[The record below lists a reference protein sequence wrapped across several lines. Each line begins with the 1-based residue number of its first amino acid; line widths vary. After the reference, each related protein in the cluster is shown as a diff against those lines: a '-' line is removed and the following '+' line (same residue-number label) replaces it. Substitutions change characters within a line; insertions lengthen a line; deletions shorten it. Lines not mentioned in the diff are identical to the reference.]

1 MNTDKPGAPYYQR
14 SVEET
19 LASVQSSP
27 EGISGTEAAT
37 RLQQYGENAL
47 PQKPGKPAWLRFIA
61 HFNDVLIYVLLAA
74 ALLKAVMGH
83 WIDMAVILAVAVV
96 NALIG
101 FIQESNAEKSLQ
113 SIRNMLSS
121 EAVAIRQG
129 NHETIPTTSLVP
141 GDIVVIR
148 AGDRIPA
155 DLRVIEAHNLRVEE
169 AILTGESTVVEKTT
183 EPLSGDLPLGDRSN
197 LLFSGTTVSSGAGK
211 GIVVATG
218 GDTELGHINQMM
230 AGIEKHRTPLLVQMD
245 KLGKAIF
252 ILILVMMA
260 ALFVFSLLF
269 RDMPVSELMLS
280 LISLAVASVPEGLP
294 AIISII
300 LSLGVQAM
308 ARQKAIIRKLPTVK
322 TLGAMTVICSD
333 KTGTL
338 TMNEMTVKA
347 VITADSV
354 YRVEGDSYE
363 QVGKIYAIDDPT
375 PVTIA
380 PGSLFERYLRTIE
393 QVGKI
398 YAIDDPTPVTI
409 APGSLF
415 ERYLRT
421 IDLCND
427 SQLIKEESGLWK
439 ITGGPTEGALKVLAA
454 KVTLPPLTSELRSK
468 IPFDSQYKYM
478 STLYRLGEEEV
489 VLVTGAPD
497 VLFRLC
503 QYQQSDSGLQPLD
516 LPYWEGK
523 IEEYA
528 REGLRMVAAAW
539 KPAAAGQTELTHQDL
554 QQGVILLGVAGMM
567 DPPRPEAI
575 TAIADCLQAGIR
587 VKMIT
592 GDHPQTAMSIGK
604 MLGIGNAGNA
614 ITGRE
619 LEVMDD
625 AQLSVAAQQFDIFAR
640 TSPEDKFRLV
650 QALQSKKEIVGMTG
664 DGVNDAPALKQADVG
679 VAMGIKGT
687 EVTKEAADMVLTDDN
702 FATIASAVREGRRV
716 YDNLKKTILFV
727 MPTNLAQGL
736 LIVIALLAGN
746 VLPLTPVLILW
757 MNMATSATL
766 SFGLAFEA
774 GEKNIMRRPP
784 RDPKIHVM
792 DGFAIWRVAFVGSM
806 IAVSAFIL
814 EAWLQP
820 RGYSPEFIRTVLL
833 QTLVT
838 AQWFYMLNCRV
849 SDGFSL
855 TKGLLANKGIWIV
868 SGVLLLLQLLII
880 YAPFMQMLFGTT
892 GLPFRY
898 WVITFIIGFAMFLI
912 VELEKPLTR
921 KWRSA

>member
-1 MNTDKPGAPYYQR
+1 MNTEKPGQPFYR
-14 SVEET
+14 LSVEET
-19 LASVQSSP
+19 LAQTNSSAD
-27 EGISGTEAAT
+27 GITGADAT
-37 RLQQYGENAL
+37 ARLAQYGENAL
-47 PQKPGKPAWLRFIA
+47 PQKPGKPAWLRFLA

-74 ALLKAVMGH
+74 AVLTAVMGH
-83 WIDMAVILAVAVV
+83 WVDTLVILGVAVI

-101 FIQESNAEKSLQ
+101 HIQESNAEKSLQ

-121 EAVAIRQG
+121 EAVVVRQG
-129 NHETIPTTSLVP
+129 NHETIPTTALVP

-169 AILTGESTVVEKTT
+169 AILTGESTVVEKGTDRL
-183 EPLSGDLPLGDRSN
+183 EGELPLGDRTN
-197 LLFSGTTVSSGAGK
+197 LLFSGTTVSSGGGK

-230 AGIEKHRTPLLVQMD
+230 ADIEKHRTPLLVQMD

-252 ILILVMMA
+252 IIILVMMA

-300 LSLGVQAM
+300 LSLGVQTM
-308 ARQKAIIRKLPTVK
+308 AKQKAIIRKLPTVE

-347 VITADSV
+347 VITADKI

-363 QVGKIYAIDDPT
+363 PVGNIHPIDDPT
-375 PVTIA
+375 PVTVA
-380 PGSLFERYLRTIE
+380 HGSLL
-393 QVGKI
+393 
-398 YAIDDPTPVTI
+398 
-409 APGSLF
+409 

-427 SQLIKEESGLWK
+427 SQLMKDEQGLWK

-454 KVTLPPLTSELRSK
+454 KVPLPPVQTELRSK
-468 IPFDSQYKYM
+468 IPFDSLYKYM
-478 STLYRLGEEEV
+478 STLHRIGDEEMI
-489 VLVTGAPD
+489 LITGAPD

-503 QYQQSDSGLQPLD
+503 QHQQTETGLEPLNQ
-516 LPYWEGK
+516 PYWEAQ

-539 KPAAAGQTELTHQDL
+539 KPAGFEQTTLDHPDL
-554 QQGVILLGVAGMM
+554 QQGVILLGIAGMM

-575 TAIADCLQAGIR
+575 TAIGDCLQAGIR

-592 GDHPQTAMSIGK
+592 GDHPQTAMSIGQ
-604 MLGIGNAGNA
+604 MLGIGNAGSA

-625 AQLSVAAQQFDIFAR
+625 QQLSEAAQKFDIFAR

-650 QALQSKKEIVGMTG
+650 QALQSKKEVVGMTG

-679 VAMGIKGT
+679 IAMGIKGT

-716 YDNLKKTILFV
+716 YDNLKKTILFI

-736 LIVIALLAGN
+736 LIIIALLAGN
-746 VLPLTPVLILW
+746 LIPLTPVLILW

-774 GEKNIMRRPP
+774 GEPNIMKRPP
-784 RDPKIHVM
+784 RNPNLHVM
-792 DGFAIWRVAFVGSM
+792 DGFAIWRVVFVGSM
-806 IAVSAFIL
+806 IAVSAFVL

-855 TKGLLANKGIWIV
+855 SKGLLANRGIWIV
-868 SGVLLLLQLLII
+868 SGVLLVLQLLII
-880 YAPFMQMLFGTT
+880 YAPFMQMLFGTES
-892 GLPFRY
+892 LPFRY

-912 VELEKPLTR
+912 VEVEKPLTR
-921 KWRSA
+921 KWRVEAKR

>member
-1 MNTDKPGAPYYQR
+1 MKTEKPERPYYQQT
-14 SVEET
+14 VDDT
-19 LASVQSSP
+19 LANINSTAEGLSSSEASV
-27 EGISGTEAAT
+27 

-47 PQKPGKPAWLRFIA
+47 PQKKGKPAWLRFLA
-61 HFNDVLIYVLLAA
+61 HFNDVLIYVLLVA
-74 ALLKAVMGH
+74 ALLKLFMGQ
-83 WIDMAVILAVAVV
+83 WVDMFVILGVAIV

-101 FIQESNAEKSLQ
+101 HIQESNAEKSLQ

-121 EAVAIRQG
+121 EAVVVRQG
-129 NHETIPTTSLVP
+129 NHETIPTTTLVP

-169 AILTGESTVVEKTT
+169 AILTGESTVVEKNSDV
-183 EPLSGDLPLGDRSN
+183 LSGELPLGDRYN
-197 LLFSGTTVSSGAGK
+197 LLYSGTTVSSGGGK
-211 GIVVATG
+211 GVVVATG
-218 GDTELGHINQMM
+218 GETELGHINQMM
-230 AGIEKHRTPLLVQMD
+230 SDIEKHRTPLMVQMD
-245 KLGKAIF
+245 KLGKTIF
-252 ILILVMMA
+252 ITILVMMV

-269 RDMPVSELMLS
+269 RDMPVSELVLS
-280 LISLAVASVPEGLP
+280 LISLAVAAVPEGLP

-308 ARQKAIIRKLPTVK
+308 ARRKAIIRKLPTVE

-347 VITADSV
+347 VITADTT

-363 QVGKIYAIDDPT
+363 PVGNIHPVDDPT
-375 PVTIA
+375 PVSVVQ
-380 PGSLFERYLRTIE
+380 GSLL
-393 QVGKI
+393 
-398 YAIDDPTPVTI
+398 
-409 APGSLF
+409 

-427 SQLIKEESGLWK
+427 SQLIKDEQGLWK

-454 KVTLPPLTSELRSK
+454 KIQLPPLDTEMRSK

-478 STLYRLGEEEV
+478 STLYRLGDEEV
-489 VLVTGAPD
+489 ILITGAPD

-503 QYQQSDSGLQPLD
+503 QYQQTNDGIQPFD

-539 KPAAAGQTELTHQDL
+539 KPARDGQRELDHPDL
-554 QQGVILLGVAGMM
+554 QDGVILLGIAGMM

-592 GDHPQTAMSIGK
+592 GDHPQTAMSIGQ
-604 MLGIGNAGNA
+604 MLGIGNAASA

-619 LEVMDD
+619 LEAMDD
-625 AQLSVAAQQFDIFAR
+625 RQLSDAAQQYDIFAR

-650 QALQSKKEIVGMTG
+650 QALQSKQEVVGMTG
-664 DGVNDAPALKQADVG
+664 DGVNDAPALKRADVG
-679 VAMGIKGT
+679 IAMGIKGT

-702 FATIASAVREGRRV
+702 FATIARAVHEGRRV

-727 MPTNLAQGL
+727 IPSNIAQAL
-736 LIVIALLAGN
+736 LIIIALLAGN
-746 VLPLTPVLILW
+746 LIPLTPVLILW

-774 GEKNIMRRPP
+774 GEKDIMNRPP
-784 RDPKIHVM
+784 RKANLHVM
-792 DGFAIWRVAFVGSM
+792 DGYAIWRVVFVGLM
-806 IAVSAFIL
+806 IAISAFIL

-820 RGYSPEFIRTVLL
+820 RGYSAEFIRTVLL

-849 SDGFSL
+849 NDGFSL
-855 TKGLLANKGIWIV
+855 SKGLLANKGIWIV
-868 SGVLLLLQLLII
+868 SGVLLALQLLII
-880 YAPFMQMLFGTT
+880 YAPFMQMLFGTEA
-892 GLPFRY
+892 LPFRY
-898 WVITFIIGFAMFLI
+898 WVITLLIGFVMFLI
-912 VELEKPLTR
+912 VEAEKVLTR
-921 KWRSA
+921 KWRKTEA

>member
-1 MNTDKPGAPYYQR
+1 MKTGNPDRPYYQQT
-14 SVEET
+14 VDET
-19 LASVQSSP
+19 LSNIHSTL
-27 EGISGTEAAT
+27 EGLSGTEASV
-37 RLQQYGENAL
+37 RLQQHGENAL
-47 PQKPGKPAWLRFIA
+47 PQKEGKPAWLRFLA
-61 HFNDVLIYVLLAA
+61 HFNDVLIYVLLVA
-74 ALLKAVMGH
+74 ALLKLFMGH
-83 WIDMAVILAVAVV
+83 WVDMLVILGVAIV

-101 FIQESNAEKSLQ
+101 HIQESNAEKSLQ

-121 EAVAIRQG
+121 EAVVVRQG
-129 NHETIPTTSLVP
+129 NHETIPTTALVP

-169 AILTGESTVVEKTT
+169 AILTGESTVVEKNSDA
-183 EPLSGDLPLGDRSN
+183 LSGELPLGDRYN
-197 LLFSGTTVSSGAGK
+197 LLYSGTTVSSGGGK
-211 GIVVATG
+211 GVVVATG
-218 GDTELGHINQMM
+218 GETELGHINQMM
-230 AGIEKHRTPLLVQMD
+230 SDIEKHRTPLMVQMD
-245 KLGKAIF
+245 KLGKTIF
-252 ILILVMMA
+252 ITILVMMV

-269 RDMPVSELMLS
+269 RDMPVSELVLS
-280 LISLAVASVPEGLP
+280 LISLAVAAVPEGLP

-308 ARQKAIIRKLPTVK
+308 ARRKAIIRKLPTVE

-347 VITADSV
+347 VITADTI
-354 YRVEGDSYE
+354 YRVEGESYE
-363 QVGKIYAIDDPT
+363 PVGNIHPVDDPT
-375 PVTIA
+375 PVSVTQ
-380 PGSLFERYLRTIE
+380 GSVL
-393 QVGKI
+393 
-398 YAIDDPTPVTI
+398 
-409 APGSLF
+409 

-427 SQLIKEESGLWK
+427 SQLIKDEQGLWK

-454 KVTLPPLTSELRSK
+454 KIPLPALDTEMRSK

-489 VLVTGAPD
+489 ILLTGAPD

-503 QYQQSDSGLQPLD
+503 QYQQTNDGLQPFD
-516 LPYWEGK
+516 QPYWEGK

-539 KPAAAGQTELTHQDL
+539 KPAREGQRELDHPDL
-554 QQGVILLGVAGMM
+554 QDGVILLGIAGMM

-592 GDHPQTAMSIGK
+592 GDHPQTAMSIGQ
-604 MLGIGNAGNA
+604 MLGIGNAASA

-619 LEVMDD
+619 LEAMDD
-625 AQLSVAAQQFDIFAR
+625 RQLSDAAQQYDIFAR

-650 QALQSKKEIVGMTG
+650 QALQSKQEVVGMTG
-664 DGVNDAPALKQADVG
+664 DGVNDAPALKRADVG
-679 VAMGIKGT
+679 IAMGIKGT

-702 FATIASAVREGRRV
+702 FATIASAVHEGRRV

-727 MPTNLAQGL
+727 IPSNIAQAL
-736 LIVIALLAGN
+736 LIIIALLAGN
-746 VLPLTPVLILW
+746 LIPLTPVLILW

-774 GEKNIMRRPP
+774 GEKDIMNRPP
-784 RDPKIHVM
+784 RKANLHVM
-792 DGFAIWRVAFVGSM
+792 DGYAIWRVVFVGLMIAISAFV
-806 IAVSAFIL
+806 L

-820 RGYSPEFIRTVLL
+820 RGYSAEFIRTVLL

-849 SDGFSL
+849 NDGFSL
-855 TKGLLANKGIWIV
+855 SKGLLENKGIWIV
-868 SGVLLLLQLLII
+868 SGVLLALQLLII
-880 YAPFMQMLFGTT
+880 YAPFMQMLFGTEA
-892 GLPFRY
+892 LPFRY
-898 WVITFIIGFAMFLI
+898 WVITFLIGFVMFLI
-912 VELEKPLTR
+912 VEAEKVLTR
-921 KWRSA
+921 RWRKTEVR

>member
-1 MNTDKPGAPYYQR
+1 MKTEKPGRPFYQQT
-14 SVEET
+14 VEET
-19 LASVQSSP
+19 LINIDSTADGLNGSD
-27 EGISGTEAAT
+27 AT
-37 RLQQYGENAL
+37 ARLQQYGENAL
-47 PQKPGKPAWLRFIA
+47 PQKPGKPAWMRFLA

-83 WIDMAVILAVAVV
+83 WIDMTVILGVAVI

-101 FIQESNAEKSLQ
+101 HIQESNAEKSLQ

-121 EAVAIRQG
+121 EAVVVRQG
-129 NHETIPTTSLVP
+129 SHETVPTTALVP
-141 GDIVVIR
+141 GDIVVVR

-169 AILTGESTVVEKTT
+169 AILTGESTVVEKNT
-183 EPLSGDLPLGDRSN
+183 EALSGELPLGDRYN
-197 LLFSGTTVSSGAGK
+197 LLYSGTTVSSGGGK
-211 GIVVATG
+211 GVVVATG

-230 AGIEKHRTPLLVQMD
+230 SDIEKHRTPLMVQMD
-245 KLGKAIF
+245 KLGKTIF
-252 ILILVMMA
+252 ITILVMMA
-260 ALFVFSLLF
+260 ALFVFSILF

-280 LISLAVASVPEGLP
+280 LISLAVAAVPEGLP

-308 ARQKAIIRKLPTVK
+308 ARHKAIIRKLPTVE

-347 VITADSV
+347 VITAQTT

-363 QVGKIYAIDDPT
+363 PVGNIHPIDDPT
-375 PVTIA
+375 PVTVA
-380 PGSLFERYLRTIE
+380 QGSLL
-393 QVGKI
+393 
-398 YAIDDPTPVTI
+398 
-409 APGSLF
+409 

-427 SQLIKEESGLWK
+427 SQLMKDEQGLWK

-454 KVTLPPLTSELRSK
+454 KIPLPALGTEMRSK

-478 STLYRLGEEEV
+478 STLYRLGDEEV
-489 VLVTGAPD
+489 ILITGAPD

-503 QYQQSDSGLQPLD
+503 QFQQTDDGLQPFD
-516 LPYWEGK
+516 QPYWESK

-539 KPAAAGQTELTHQDL
+539 KPAANGQRELDHPDL
-554 QQGVILLGVAGMM
+554 QDGVILLGIAGMM

-592 GDHPQTAMSIGK
+592 GDHPQTAMSIGQ
-604 MLGIGNAGNA
+604 MLGIGNAGSA

-625 AQLSVAAQQFDIFAR
+625 QQLSEAAQKYDIFAR

-650 QALQSKKEIVGMTG
+650 QALQSKQEVVGMTG
-664 DGVNDAPALKQADVG
+664 DGVNDAPALKRADVG
-679 VAMGIKGT
+679 IAMGIKGT

-702 FATIASAVREGRRV
+702 FATIARAVNEGRRV
-716 YDNLKKTILFV
+716 YDNLKKTILFII
-727 MPTNLAQGL
+727 PSNIAQGL
-736 LIVIALLAGN
+736 LIIIALLAGN
-746 VLPLTPVLILW
+746 LIPLTPVLILW

-774 GEKNIMRRPP
+774 GEKNIMNRPP
-784 RDPKIHVM
+784 RKPNLHVM
-792 DGFAIWRVAFVGSM
+792 DGYAIWRVVFVGLMIAISAFV
-806 IAVSAFIL
+806 L

-820 RGYSPEFIRTVLL
+820 RGYSAEFIRTVLL

-855 TKGLLANKGIWIV
+855 SKGLLENKGIWIV
-868 SGVLLLLQLLII
+868 SGVLLVLQLLII
-880 YAPFMQMLFGTT
+880 YTPFMQMLFGTES
-892 GLPFRY
+892 LPFRY
-898 WVITFIIGFAMFLI
+898 WVITFVIGFAMFLI
-912 VELEKPLTR
+912 VEAEKMLTR
-921 KWRSA
+921 RWRAKA

>member
-1 MNTDKPGAPYYQR
+1 MKTEKPDRPYYQQT
-14 SVEET
+14 VDET
-19 LASVQSSP
+19 LANISSTAD
-27 EGISGTEAAT
+27 GLSSAEASA
-37 RLQQYGENAL
+37 RLQQYGDNAL
-47 PQKPGKPAWLRFIA
+47 PQKAGKPAWLRFLA
-61 HFNDVLIYVLLAA
+61 HFNDVLIYVLLVA
-74 ALLKAVMGH
+74 ALLKLIMGH
-83 WIDMAVILAVAVV
+83 WIDMFVILGVAVI

-101 FIQESNAEKSLQ
+101 HIQESNAEKSLQ

-121 EAVAIRQG
+121 EAVVVRQG
-129 NHETIPTTSLVP
+129 SHETVATTALVP

-169 AILTGESTVVEKTT
+169 AILTGESTVVEKNSDA
-183 EPLSGDLPLGDRSN
+183 LSGELPLGDRYN
-197 LLFSGTTVSSGAGK
+197 LLYSGTTVSSGGGK
-211 GIVVATG
+211 GVVVATG
-218 GDTELGHINQMM
+218 GETELGHINQMM
-230 AGIEKHRTPLLVQMD
+230 SDIEKHRTPLMVQMD
-245 KLGKAIF
+245 KLGKTIF
-252 ILILVMMA
+252 ITILIMMV
-260 ALFVFSLLF
+260 ALFVFSLIF
-269 RDMPVSELMLS
+269 RDMPVSELVLS
-280 LISLAVASVPEGLP
+280 LISLAVAAVPEGLP

-308 ARQKAIIRKLPTVK
+308 ARRKAIIRKLPTVE

-347 VITADSV
+347 VITADTT

-363 QVGKIYAIDDPT
+363 PVGNIHPIDDPT
-375 PVTIA
+375 PVTVA
-380 PGSLFERYLRTIE
+380 PGSVL
-393 QVGKI
+393 
-398 YAIDDPTPVTI
+398 
-409 APGSLF
+409 

-427 SQLIKEESGLWK
+427 SQLMKDDRGLWK

-454 KVTLPPLTSELRSK
+454 KIPLPPLDTEMRSK

-478 STLYRLGEEEV
+478 STLYRLDDEEV
-489 VLVTGAPD
+489 ILITGAPD

-503 QYQQSDSGLQPLD
+503 QHQQTDAGLQPFD
-516 LPYWEGK
+516 QPYWEGK

-539 KPAAAGQTELTHQDL
+539 KPAHEGQRELDHPDL
-554 QQGVILLGVAGMM
+554 HDGVILLGIAGMM

-592 GDHPQTAMSIGK
+592 GDHPQTAMSIGQ
-604 MLGIGNAGNA
+604 MLGIGNAASA

-619 LEVMDD
+619 LEAMDD
-625 AQLSVAAQQFDIFAR
+625 RQLSDAAQQYDIFAR

-650 QALQSKKEIVGMTG
+650 QALQSKHEVVGMTG
-664 DGVNDAPALKQADVG
+664 DGVNDAPALKRADVG
-679 VAMGIKGT
+679 IAMGIKGT

-702 FATIASAVREGRRV
+702 FATIARAVHEGRRV

-727 MPTNLAQGL
+727 IPSNIAQAL
-736 LIVIALLAGN
+736 LIIIALLAGN
-746 VLPLTPVLILW
+746 LIPLTPVLILW

-774 GEKNIMRRPP
+774 GEKNIMNRPP
-784 RDPKIHVM
+784 RKANLHVM
-792 DGFAIWRVAFVGSM
+792 DGYAIWRVVFVGLMIAISAFV
-806 IAVSAFIL
+806 L

-820 RGYSPEFIRTVLL
+820 RGYSAEFIRTVLL

-849 SDGFSL
+849 NDGFSL
-855 TKGLLANKGIWIV
+855 SKGLLANKGIWIV
-868 SGVLLLLQLLII
+868 SGVLLALQLLII
-880 YAPFMQMLFGTT
+880 YAPFMQMLFGTEA
-892 GLPFRY
+892 LPFRY
-898 WVITFIIGFAMFLI
+898 WVITLLIGFVMFLI
-912 VELEKPLTR
+912 VEAEKVLTR
-921 KWRSA
+921 RWRKTEA

>member
-1 MNTDKPGAPYYQR
+1 MKTGKPDRPYYQQT
-14 SVEET
+14 VDET
-19 LASVQSSP
+19 LSNIHSTL
-27 EGISGTEAAT
+27 EGLSGTEASV
-37 RLQQYGENAL
+37 RLQQHGENAL
-47 PQKPGKPAWLRFIA
+47 PQKEGKPAWLRFLA
-61 HFNDVLIYVLLAA
+61 HFNDVLIYVLLVA
-74 ALLKAVMGH
+74 ALLKLFMGH
-83 WIDMAVILAVAVV
+83 WVDMLVILGVAIV

-101 FIQESNAEKSLQ
+101 HIQESNAEKSLQ

-121 EAVAIRQG
+121 EAVVVRQG
-129 NHETIPTTSLVP
+129 NHETIPTTALVP

-169 AILTGESTVVEKTT
+169 AILTGESTVVEKNSDA
-183 EPLSGDLPLGDRSN
+183 LSGELPLGDRYN
-197 LLFSGTTVSSGAGK
+197 LLYSGTTVSSGGGK
-211 GIVVATG
+211 GVVVATG
-218 GDTELGHINQMM
+218 GETELGHINQMM
-230 AGIEKHRTPLLVQMD
+230 SDIEKHRTPLMVQMD
-245 KLGKAIF
+245 KLGKTIF
-252 ILILVMMA
+252 ITILVMMV

-269 RDMPVSELMLS
+269 RDMPVSELVLS
-280 LISLAVASVPEGLP
+280 LISLAVAAVPEGLP

-308 ARQKAIIRKLPTVK
+308 ARRKAIIRKLPTVE

-347 VITADSV
+347 VITADTI
-354 YRVEGDSYE
+354 YRVEGESYE
-363 QVGKIYAIDDPT
+363 PVGNIHPVDDPT
-375 PVTIA
+375 PVSVTQ
-380 PGSLFERYLRTIE
+380 GSVL
-393 QVGKI
+393 
-398 YAIDDPTPVTI
+398 
-409 APGSLF
+409 

-427 SQLIKEESGLWK
+427 SQLIKDEQGLWK

-454 KVTLPPLTSELRSK
+454 KIPLPALDTEMRSK

-489 VLVTGAPD
+489 ILLTGAPD

-503 QYQQSDSGLQPLD
+503 QYQQTNDGLQPFD
-516 LPYWEGK
+516 QPYWEGK

-539 KPAAAGQTELTHQDL
+539 KPAREGQRELDHPDL
-554 QQGVILLGVAGMM
+554 QDGVILLGIAGMM
-567 DPPRPEAI
+567 DPPRPESI

-592 GDHPQTAMSIGK
+592 GDHPQTAMSIGQ
-604 MLGIGNAGNA
+604 MLGIGNAASA

-619 LEVMDD
+619 LEAMDD
-625 AQLSVAAQQFDIFAR
+625 RQLSDAAQQYDIFAR

-650 QALQSKKEIVGMTG
+650 QALQSKQEVVGMTG
-664 DGVNDAPALKQADVG
+664 DGVNDAPALKRADVG
-679 VAMGIKGT
+679 IAMGIKGT

-702 FATIASAVREGRRV
+702 FATIASAVHEGRRV

-727 MPTNLAQGL
+727 IPSNIAQAL
-736 LIVIALLAGN
+736 LIIIALLAGN
-746 VLPLTPVLILW
+746 LIPLTPVLILW

-774 GEKNIMRRPP
+774 GEKDIMNRPP
-784 RDPKIHVM
+784 RKANLHVM
-792 DGFAIWRVAFVGSM
+792 DGYAIWRVVFVGLMIAISAFV
-806 IAVSAFIL
+806 L

-820 RGYSPEFIRTVLL
+820 RGYSAEFIRTVLL

-849 SDGFSL
+849 NDGFSL
-855 TKGLLANKGIWIV
+855 SKGLLENKGIWIV
-868 SGVLLLLQLLII
+868 SGVLLALQLLII
-880 YAPFMQMLFGTT
+880 YAPFMQMLFGTEA
-892 GLPFRY
+892 LPFRY
-898 WVITFIIGFAMFLI
+898 WVITFLIGFVMFLI
-912 VELEKPLTR
+912 VEAEKVLTR
-921 KWRSA
+921 RWRKTEVR

>member
-1 MNTDKPGAPYYQR
+1 MKTGKPDRPYYQQT
-14 SVEET
+14 VDET
-19 LASVQSSP
+19 LSNIHSTL
-27 EGISGTEAAT
+27 EGLSGTEASV
-37 RLQQYGENAL
+37 RLQQHGENAL
-47 PQKPGKPAWLRFIA
+47 PQKEGKPAWLRFLA
-61 HFNDVLIYVLLAA
+61 HFNDVLIYVLLVA
-74 ALLKAVMGH
+74 ALLKLFMGH
-83 WIDMAVILAVAVV
+83 WVDMLVILGVAIV

-101 FIQESNAEKSLQ
+101 HIQESNAEKSLQ

-121 EAVAIRQG
+121 EAVVVRQG
-129 NHETIPTTSLVP
+129 NHETIPTTALVP

-169 AILTGESTVVEKTT
+169 AILTGESTVVEKNSDA
-183 EPLSGDLPLGDRSN
+183 LSGELPLGDRYN
-197 LLFSGTTVSSGAGK
+197 LLYSGTTVSSGGGK
-211 GIVVATG
+211 GVVVATG
-218 GDTELGHINQMM
+218 GETELGHINQMM
-230 AGIEKHRTPLLVQMD
+230 SDIEKHRTPLMVQMD
-245 KLGKAIF
+245 KLGKTIF
-252 ILILVMMA
+252 ITILVMMV

-269 RDMPVSELMLS
+269 RDMPVSELVLS
-280 LISLAVASVPEGLP
+280 LISLAVAAVPEGLP

-308 ARQKAIIRKLPTVK
+308 ARRKAIIRKLPTVE

-347 VITADSV
+347 VITADTI
-354 YRVEGDSYE
+354 YRVEGESYE
-363 QVGKIYAIDDPT
+363 PVGNIHPVDDPT
-375 PVTIA
+375 PVSVTQ
-380 PGSLFERYLRTIE
+380 GSVL
-393 QVGKI
+393 
-398 YAIDDPTPVTI
+398 
-409 APGSLF
+409 

-427 SQLIKEESGLWK
+427 SQLIKDEQGLWK

-454 KVTLPPLTSELRSK
+454 KIPLPALDTEMRSK

-489 VLVTGAPD
+489 ILLTGAPD

-503 QYQQSDSGLQPLD
+503 QYQQTNDGLQPFD
-516 LPYWEGK
+516 QPYWEGK

-539 KPAAAGQTELTHQDL
+539 KPAREGQRELDHPDL
-554 QQGVILLGVAGMM
+554 QDGVILLGIAGMM

-592 GDHPQTAMSIGK
+592 GDHPQTAMSIGQ
-604 MLGIGNAGNA
+604 MLGIGNAASA

-619 LEVMDD
+619 LEAMDD
-625 AQLSVAAQQFDIFAR
+625 RQLSDAAQQYDIFAR

-650 QALQSKKEIVGMTG
+650 QALQSKQEVVGMTG
-664 DGVNDAPALKQADVG
+664 DGVNDAPALKRADVG
-679 VAMGIKGT
+679 IAMGIKGT

-702 FATIASAVREGRRV
+702 FATIASAVHEGRRV

-727 MPTNLAQGL
+727 IPSNIAQAL
-736 LIVIALLAGN
+736 LIIIALLAGN
-746 VLPLTPVLILW
+746 LIPLTPVLILW

-774 GEKNIMRRPP
+774 GEKDIMNRPP
-784 RDPKIHVM
+784 RKANLHVM
-792 DGFAIWRVAFVGSM
+792 DGYAIWRVVFVGLMIAISAFV
-806 IAVSAFIL
+806 L

-820 RGYSPEFIRTVLL
+820 RGYSAEFIRTVLL

-849 SDGFSL
+849 NDGFSL
-855 TKGLLANKGIWIV
+855 SKGLLENKGIWIV
-868 SGVLLLLQLLII
+868 SGVLLALQLLII
-880 YAPFMQMLFGTT
+880 YAPFMQMLFGTEA
-892 GLPFRY
+892 LPFRY
-898 WVITFIIGFAMFLI
+898 WVITFLIGFVMFLI
-912 VELEKPLTR
+912 VEAEKVLTR
-921 KWRSA
+921 RWRKTEVR

>member
-1 MNTDKPGAPYYQR
+1 MKTGKPDRPYYQQT
-14 SVEET
+14 VDET
-19 LASVQSSP
+19 LSNIHSTL
-27 EGISGTEAAT
+27 EGLSGTEASV
-37 RLQQYGENAL
+37 RLQQHGENAL
-47 PQKPGKPAWLRFIA
+47 PQKEGKPAWLRFLA
-61 HFNDVLIYVLLAA
+61 HFNDVLIYVLLVA
-74 ALLKAVMGH
+74 ALLKLFMGH
-83 WIDMAVILAVAVV
+83 WVDMLVILGVAIV

-101 FIQESNAEKSLQ
+101 HIQESNAEKSLQ

-121 EAVAIRQG
+121 EAVVVRQG
-129 NHETIPTTSLVP
+129 NHETIPTTALVP

-169 AILTGESTVVEKTT
+169 AILTGESTVVEKNSDA
-183 EPLSGDLPLGDRSN
+183 LSGELPLGDRYN
-197 LLFSGTTVSSGAGK
+197 LLYSGTTVSSGGGK
-211 GIVVATG
+211 GVVVATG
-218 GDTELGHINQMM
+218 GETELGHINQMM
-230 AGIEKHRTPLLVQMD
+230 SDIEKHRTPLMVQMD
-245 KLGKAIF
+245 KLGKTIF
-252 ILILVMMA
+252 ITILVLMV

-269 RDMPVSELMLS
+269 RDMPVSELVLS
-280 LISLAVASVPEGLP
+280 LISLAVAAVPEGLP

-308 ARQKAIIRKLPTVK
+308 ARRKAIIRKLPTVE

-347 VITADSV
+347 VITADTI
-354 YRVEGDSYE
+354 YRVEGESYE
-363 QVGKIYAIDDPT
+363 PVGNIHPVDDPT
-375 PVTIA
+375 PVSVTQ
-380 PGSLFERYLRTIE
+380 GSVL
-393 QVGKI
+393 
-398 YAIDDPTPVTI
+398 
-409 APGSLF
+409 

-427 SQLIKEESGLWK
+427 SQLIKDEQGLWK

-454 KVTLPPLTSELRSK
+454 KIPLPALDTEMRSK

-489 VLVTGAPD
+489 ILLTGAPD

-503 QYQQSDSGLQPLD
+503 QYQQTNDGLQPFD
-516 LPYWEGK
+516 QPYWEGK

-539 KPAAAGQTELTHQDL
+539 KPAREGQRELDHPDL
-554 QQGVILLGVAGMM
+554 QDGIILLGIAGMM

-592 GDHPQTAMSIGK
+592 GDHPQTAMSIGQ
-604 MLGIGNAGNA
+604 MLGIGNAASA

-619 LEVMDD
+619 LEAMDD
-625 AQLSVAAQQFDIFAR
+625 RQLSDAAQQYDIFAR

-650 QALQSKKEIVGMTG
+650 QALQSKQEVVGMTG
-664 DGVNDAPALKQADVG
+664 DGVNDAPALKRADVG
-679 VAMGIKGT
+679 IAMGIKGT

-702 FATIASAVREGRRV
+702 FATIASAVHEGRRV

-727 MPTNLAQGL
+727 IPSNIAQAL
-736 LIVIALLAGN
+736 LIIIALLAGN
-746 VLPLTPVLILW
+746 LIPLTPVLILW

-774 GEKNIMRRPP
+774 GEKDIMNRPP
-784 RDPKIHVM
+784 RKANLHVM
-792 DGFAIWRVAFVGSM
+792 DGYAIWRVVFVGLMIAISAFV
-806 IAVSAFIL
+806 L

-820 RGYSPEFIRTVLL
+820 RGYSAEFIRTVLL

-849 SDGFSL
+849 NDGFSL
-855 TKGLLANKGIWIV
+855 SKGLLENKGIWIV
-868 SGVLLLLQLLII
+868 SGVLLALQLLII
-880 YAPFMQMLFGTT
+880 YAPFMQMLFGTEA
-892 GLPFRY
+892 LPFRY
-898 WVITFIIGFAMFLI
+898 WVITFLIGFVMFLI
-912 VELEKPLTR
+912 VEAEKVLTR
-921 KWRSA
+921 RWRKTEVR